1 MLHLIF
7 LILITSFIAE
17 FILDYLNIKNW
28 STVPEMLRDVY
39 SEEKYDK
46 ARAYAQTNYRFSQW
60 SALFSLIILSVAL
73 LTGLFG
79 TLDQWIR
86 QWTDSPVLVAMGFF
100 FILGFA
106 SDILSLPFSLYKTFV
121 IEEKFGFNKTTPKTF
136 VLDKI
141 KGYLVA
147 IVLGGAIIAI
157 LVRAYEMTGEN
168 FWWIAWLFLSV
179 LMLLMTMFYTSVLL
193 PLFNKLTPLPEGEL
207 RSAIEEY
214 SRKNDFP
221 LQNIYVMDG
230 SKRSSKANAFFS
242 GLGKKKKIVLFDTLI
257 AQHTTDELVA
267 VLAHETGHYKMK
279 HTRTSLLAALLQ
291 TGIMFFVFSLLQGNP
306 ALYESL
312 NAKSPGLHL
321 ELLTFGLLYSPVS
334 AITGIQMHIVSRKH
348 EYEADAFA
356 KETYDG
362 QALAHALK
370 KLSAE
375 NLSNLTPHPAY
386 VFVHYSH
393 PTLLSRLR
401 ALQAV

>member
-1 MLHLIF
+1 MLNLIF
-7 LILITSFIAE
+7 IILITSFIAE
-17 FILDYLNIKNW
+17 FILDYLNIRNW

-46 ARAYAQTNYRFSQW
+46 ARAYARTYYRFSQW
-60 SALFSLIILSVAL
+60 SALFSLLLLSVCL

-86 QWTDSPVLVAMGFF
+86 QWTDSPVLIAMGFF

-136 VLDKI
+136 LLDKL

-147 IVLGGAIIAI
+147 IILGGAIIAI
-157 LVRAYEMTGEN
+157 LVKVYEMTGMN

-179 LMLLMTMFYTSVLL
+179 LMLLLTMFYTSILL

-214 SRKNDFP
+214 SRKTDFP
-221 LQNIYVMDG
+221 LQNIFIMDG

-242 GLGKKKKIVLFDTLI
+242 GLGRKKKIVLFDTLI
-257 AQHTTDELVA
+257 EQHTTEELVA
-267 VLAHETGHYKMK
+267 VLAHEAGHYKMK
-279 HTRTSLLAALLQ
+279 HTRTSLLAGLLQ

-306 ALYESL
+306 ALYQAL
-312 NAKSPGLHL
+312 NAQSPGLHL

-334 AITGIQMHIVSRKH
+334 AVTGILMHIVSRKH

-356 KETYDG
+356 KKTYDG
-362 QALAHALK
+362 TALAHALK

-393 PTLLSRLR
+393 PTLLSRLK
-401 ALQAV
+401 ALQSA